1 MSYLQQYSEPIEVN
15 KLIDKLEHF
24 GFSLE
29 NPVRKEGNANWFI
42 TNHESGARVAFQV
55 QGKILSY
62 KLHPKMLIAQITS
75 GALTLFFLLLNGF
88 FEVAFGV
95 SLGSLPL
102 MIALAFAIMT
112 PIAVRKQMYSS
123 NYTYLLDSIES
134 HLDSI

>member
-15 KLIDKLEHF
+15 KLIDKLQQSSF
-24 GFSLE
+24 VLE
-29 NPVRKEGNANWFI
+29 NPIQRDGTAQWFVM
-42 TNHESGARVAFQV
+42 NHESGARVAFQV

-88 FEVAFGV
+88 FEVAFRV

-102 MIALAFAIMT
+102 MIALAFAIIT

-123 NYTYLLDSIES
+123 NYIYLLDNIES